1 MMEVIVPEEWKHLFV
16 RNQDRPV
23 VKVPDPILRQKAKPV
38 DRVTERHRL
47 LIENMSTIMKRANG
61 VGIAA
66 PQVGV
71 GERVIIIAPGG
82 RAIPLINPVILH
94 SEGEQIGEEGC
105 LSIPGLYADVKRAQ
119 KVEVEALDKKGNPV
133 TYEMEGFAA
142 RVVQHEIDHLDGVMF
157 IDRAEPATFH
167 WRDPDESRSE
177 D

>member
-1 MMEVIVPEEWKHLFV
+1 MDVIVPPEWEHLFV
-16 RNQDRPV
+16 RNGDRPV
-23 VKVPDPILRQKAKPV
+23 VKIPDPILRSRAKAV

-47 LIENMSTIMKRANG
+47 LTENMASIMKKASG

-71 GERVIIIAPGG
+71 SERVIVISPSGKSIA
-82 RAIPLINPVILH
+82 LINPVITK

-105 LSIPGLYADVKRAQ
+105 LSIPGLYGDVPRAQ
-119 KVEVEALDKKGNPV
+119 FVEVEALDKRGNAV

-157 IDRAEPATFH
+157 VDKADPATLH
-167 WRDPDESRSE
+167 WRDPEESDAE
-177 D
+177 